1 MTCICSSVVLYGL
14 LDIPDS
20 DTQIRK
26 SRRCSRHTKKYEIKR
41 KTKSKSCRNKNTD
54 TFEKDVLTLDDTLPL
69 NENDLSEVKSICNEF
84 DHDLPDE
91 CDACCTCQTVLTNLS
106 DKLPPDTLATP
117 TSDNLEVPWNP
128 SIYDLKDALTFEDNH
143 SYESVDLEESVNVDG
158 EIVCS
163 IAVPDLTR
171 YYDQRNTTTGD
182 DDKDSGVYSEE
193 QSFCNESP
201 VDQPGQASISDVGT
215 LYTDNRDDSNHVEYF
230 DNKDEG
236 IRYKHHEKSKSD
248 VKGLLEEEL
257 EFISPFERKVWKRR
271 NGRYKVRN
279 PMCPPQLFKATINYA
294 DHEGELGSER
304 SVETGPDNQE
314 QFKFLRDIEDIET
327 GKECKLEI
335 ERENCIRVSE
345 GTSDSRLPG
354 NNTTQQT
361 YQGQAELQA
370 RLAQM
375 KSEIAAMV
383 AEAVEL
389 DNILGESGESGDEIN
404 DVTSPPDRHY
414 TMQPENSD
422 FSETESNDSES
433 GSENDTDDVLSDYD
447 YISSYSD

>member
-1 MTCICSSVVLYGL
+1 MYGP
-14 LDIPDS
+14 LDIPDP

-26 SRRCSRHTKKYEIKR
+26 SRRCSRHTKKFEIKR
-41 KTKSKSCRNKNTD
+41 KTKSKDSLRKNK
-54 TFEKDVLTLDDTLPL
+54 LILDDTLPS
-69 NENDLSEVKSICNEF
+69 NRNNLSEVKPICNEF
-84 DHDLPDE
+84 DHDLPNQ

-106 DKLPPDTLATP
+106 DKLPHDTLATP
-117 TSDNLEVPWNP
+117 AGDNLEVPWNL
-128 SIYDLKDALTFEDNH
+128 SIYDLNDDLTSEDNH
-143 SYESVDLEESVNVDG
+143 PYNRDSFEESVFVDG
-158 EIVCS
+158 DVVCS
-163 IAVPDLTR
+163 IAVPDITR
-171 YYDQRNTTTGD
+171 EYDQRNTTTGD

-193 QSFCNESP
+193 QSFSTENS
-201 VDQPGQASISDVGT
+201 VDQLGQACSISDIGT
-215 LYTDNRDDSNHVEYF
+215 NYTDNRDEDNDVDHLYYF
-230 DNKDEG
+230 DNKEADIEY
-236 IRYKHHEKSKSD
+236 IHNVKPKSD
-248 VKGLLEEEL
+248 VIGLKEEDL
-257 EFISPFERKVWKRR
+257 RFISPFERKVWKRR

-279 PMCPPQLFKATINYA
+279 PSCPPQLFKATINYA

-304 SVETGPDNQE
+304 SVETGPDYQE
-314 QFKFLRDIEDIET
+314 HFKFLRDIEDIET

-335 ERENCIRVSE
+335 ERENCISVNE
-345 GTSDSRLPG
+345 GTSDSSLPEQDTTIQG
-354 NNTTQQT
+354 NVQQT
-361 YQGQAELQA
+361 YQGHTSDIQA

-375 KSEIAAMV
+375 KLEIAEMV

-433 GSENDTDDVLSDYD
+433 GSEDDTDDVLSDYD

>member
-1 MTCICSSVVLYGL
+1 MYGP
-14 LDIPDS
+14 LDIPDP

-26 SRRCSRHTKKYEIKR
+26 SRRCSRHTKKFEIKR
-41 KTKSKSCRNKNTD
+41 KTKSKSGKNENID
-54 TFEKDVLTLDDTLPL
+54 SLRKDKLTLDDTLQS
-69 NENDLSEVKSICNEF
+69 NRNNYSEGKPICNEF
-84 DHDLPDE
+84 DHDLPDQ

-106 DKLPPDTLATP
+106 DKLPHDTLATP
-117 TSDNLEVPWNP
+117 TADNLEVPWNP
-128 SIYDLKDALTFEDNH
+128 SIYDLNDDHHPFG
-143 SYESVDLEESVNVDG
+143 ESVFADG
-158 EIVCS
+158 EVVCS
-163 IAVPDLTR
+163 IEVPDLTR
-171 YYDQRNTTTGD
+171 EYEQRNTATGD

-193 QSFCNESP
+193 QSFSNENP
-201 VDQPGQASISDVGT
+201 VDQLGQACSISDGT
-215 LYTDNRDDSNHVEYF
+215 VYTDNRVEGNDVDRIYYF
-230 DNKDEG
+230 DSKDEDNEY
-236 IRYKHHEKSKSD
+236 IHDMKLKSD
-248 VKGLLEEEL
+248 VRGLKEEDF

-279 PMCPPQLFKATINYA
+279 PLCPPQLFKATMKYA

-304 SVETGPDNQE
+304 SVETGPDYQE
-314 QFKFLRDIEDIET
+314 HFKFLRDIEDIES

-335 ERENCIRVSE
+335 ERENCISVNE
-345 GTSDSRLPG
+345 GTSDSSLPG
-354 NNTTQQT
+354 QDTTIQGNVQQT
-361 YQGQAELQA
+361 YQGHASDLQA

-375 KSEIAAMV
+375 KLEIAEMV

-422 FSETESNDSES
+422 FSETESNDSER
-433 GSENDTDDVLSDYD
+433 GSEDDTDDVLSDYD